1 MTTDITGRYKENELG
16 MGNLCPDTEKE
27 AIRIATDIRAMLIEE
42 CTIDPKM
49 LTAEDLERWDFHILS
64 TGGCP
69 TFQSPKGSHGTSDC
83 GGVLHIHYDGGTV
96 WDFLSY
102 NADNYLATDRVRAK
116 LDAIV
121 AKYGCYTEDYA
132 NWSMVVYRN

>member
-27 AIRIATDIRAMLIEE
+27 AIEMATEIRAMLIEE

-96 WDFLSY
+96 WNYLSY
-102 NADNYLATDRVRAK
+102 HADYPSLTDRVRAK